1 MDTVWNRGRRLVAV
15 AVAGAVTAAVA
26 FALATAAPARQRQ
39 GQEQGRTAVADGGRS
54 AASDWRLDAT
64 ALGLTATASAA
75 GLLVLRRGGR
85 HGARRT
91 APARPRA
98 VAATSPAPRRPA
110 PRAAAR

>member
-26 FALATAAPARQRQ
+26 LALASAAPARQ
-39 GQEQGRTAVADGGRS
+39 GQERTAVADGGGRS

-64 ALGLTATASAA
+64 ALGLTATASTA
-75 GLLVLRRGGR
+75 GLLILRRGGR

-98 VAATSPAPRRPA
+98 VAAASPAPRRPA
-110 PRAAAR
+110 PRPAAR